1 MHKIVAISMVKNEA
15 DILES
20 FVRHTLT
27 FADMMLIVDHDS
39 CDATGE
45 ILSCLQAEGLPI
57 IVQPIHTVEY
67 SQAEITTALMW
78 QAIQE
83 YKADLIFPLDA
94 DEFLL
99 PREPG
104 TSCRE
109 LLQAFDL
116 NKVYAFPWIRYEL
129 LQPEQ
134 EQDMFLL
141 KRNFRREKNE
151 QRWKKIIIGCKA
163 AETFSLEIVQ
173 GNHAA
178 VMHKG
183 QAVQEIP
190 AACVLG
196 MHVGHF
202 QWRSCEQM
210 ISKVTVGWLNNVA
223 RYSTRTNRA
232 FHWKTA
238 FYNLLQQGDVSVEP
252 MSPEVETVALGE
264 ELTSI
269 ELKYTS
275 VVPHAALRNLMTASE
290 KIAEA
295 YIEEKVLRQHKIV
308 SIILPFMG
316 DSAAFEQSFTNALEQ
331 TYPYKEILIC
341 NAAGAGNREI
351 EAMIDAYR
359 GEVPVKYL
367 VPSEEIKNIF
377 LLLEQEAT
385 GVYVQWLFPG
395 DVLDKNK
402 ILHMVVPL
410 ETQGDFSFILCNAV
424 RFVASEADKSADELN
439 FYMDL
444 NIDRDELILVKVQGL
459 WELILHTGN
468 LPSGNLGGALFRRET
483 MQRCVWLQDCFNNG
497 QPLFLSMWGHILQD
511 GIIGGIGEDNMM
523 ARRTTQQSIGN
534 LFWHELEWFF
544 LLDEYKRTGNIS
556 AVRYQKSI
564 RVIWE
569 RREILLQMKPQVDAG
584 LYQQY
589 EYILHKI
596 LNVVHNGV

>member
-45 ILSCLQAEGLPI
+45 ILSSLQAEGLPI

-78 QAIQE
+78 QAIRE

-99 PREPG
+99 PQEPG

-109 LLQAFDL
+109 LLQTLDL

-134 EQDMFLL
+134 EQNMFLL
-141 KRNFRREKNE
+141 KRNSRREKNA
-151 QRWKKIIIGCKA
+151 QRLKKIIIGRQV
-163 AETFSLEIVQ
+163 AETFSLTIVQ

-178 VMHKG
+178 VVHTEHG
-183 QAVQEIP
+183 AQELS
-190 AACVLG
+190 AACVSG
-196 MHVGHF
+196 MHLGHF
-202 QWRSCEQM
+202 QWRSREQM
-210 ISKVTVGWLNNVA
+210 ISKVTVGWLNNVT
-223 RYSTRTNRA
+223 RYSIRTSRA

-238 FYNLLQQGDVSVEP
+238 FHSLLQQGHVSVEP
-252 MSPEVETVALGE
+252 MSPEAENVDFGTG
-264 ELTSI
+264 LTSVD
-269 ELKYTS
+269 LQYTS

-295 YIEEKVLRQHKIV
+295 YIEEKVLRQQKIV

-316 DSAAFEQSFTNALEQ
+316 DCAAFEQSFANALEQ

-341 NAAGAGNREI
+341 NATGAGNRDV
-351 EAMIDAYR
+351 EAMVDAYK
-359 GEVPVKYL
+359 GEVTVKYL
-367 VPSEEIKNIF
+367 LPSEETRNVF
-377 LLLEQEAT
+377 ALLDQEAAGT
-385 GVYVQWLFPG
+385 YVQWLFPG
-395 DVLDKNK
+395 DILDENK

-410 ETQGDFSFILCNAV
+410 ETQKDFSFILCNAV
-424 RFVASEADKSADELN
+424 RFVASEADKSDDEFN
-439 FYMDL
+439 FYMDI
-444 NIDRDELILVKVQGL
+444 NIDGDELLLAKVQNL
-459 WELILHTGN
+459 WEWILHTGD
-468 LPSGNLGGALFRRET
+468 LPSGNLGGALFRRDT
-483 MQRCVWLQDCFNNG
+483 MQRCAWLQDCFNNG

-544 LLDEYKRTGNIS
+544 LLDEYKKTGNIS
-556 AVRYQKSI
+556 AVQYQKSI

-569 RREILLQMKPQVDAG
+569 HRETLRQMKMQVDAG